1 MILPS
6 LPGNISVSI
15 IPGKGRI
22 SHGICKGDMPLSTFC
37 HRGNAGEETLSRFHT
52 GRRGFD
58 RRRIYLLPKGGLQ
71 EICIRFDA
79 ESEEAESMRSSGL
92 CAPED
97 VQDQIDTTN
106 KCYREYREKLREFL
120 GIDRE
125 HDVSITWE
133 SPDYRHTSWNEQLLA
148 EQKREETVG
157 QSRKK
162 ENAGQERQIHFR
174 R

>member
-1 MILPS
+1 M
-6 LPGNISVSI
+6 
-15 IPGKGRI
+15 
-22 SHGICKGDMPLSTFC
+22 
-37 HRGNAGEETLSRFHT
+37 
-52 GRRGFD
+52 
-58 RRRIYLLPKGGLQ
+58 Q
-71 EICIRFDA
+71 EIYIRVDT
-79 ESEEAESMRSSGL
+79 ESEEAETMRSSGL
-92 CAPED
+92 CTQED

-125 HDVSITWE
+125 HAVSITWA
-133 SPDYRHTSWNEQLLA
+133 SPYYRHTSWNEQLLA

-157 QSRKK
+157 QDSEKE

>member
-1 MILPS
+1 MQKEICR
-6 LPGNISVSI
+6 SVRFAI
-15 IPGKGRI
+15 
-22 SHGICKGDMPLSTFC
+22 
-37 HRGNAGEETLSRFHT
+37 EETPERKPYLDSIPDGGDLTDGEF
-52 GRRGFD
+52 
-58 RRRIYLLPKGGLQ
+58 YLLPKGGLQ

-106 KCYREYREKLREFL
+106 KCYREYR
-120 GIDRE
+120 
-125 HDVSITWE
+125 
-133 SPDYRHTSWNEQLLA
+133 HTSWNEQLLA

-157 QSRKK
+157 QESEKE

>member
-1 MILPS
+1 MR
-6 LPGNISVSI
+6 SI
-15 IPGKGRI
+15 I
-22 SHGICKGDMPLSTFC
+22 
-37 HRGNAGEETLSRFHT
+37 EETPERKPYLDSIPDGGDLTDGEF
-52 GRRGFD
+52 
-58 RRRIYLLPKGGLQ
+58 YLLPKGGLQ

-133 SPDYRHTSWNEQLLA
+133 SPDYRHTNWNEQLLA

-157 QSRKK
+157 QESEKE